1 MAPDSDDM
9 PDLDRP
15 VTRRELRAEL
25 QEFRA
30 GLHAE
35 LATKTELRTELATI
49 ETALRG
55 ELASKAA
62 LEAAKIELRDHIDA
76 TMKSFRDE
84 IRTHFHM
91 VAESLRD
98 DIRNMFDWMKTNING
113 GTRRVDALETDHGTR
128 LTTLETRVTKLE
140 ADRS

>member
-9 PDLDRP
+9 PDFDRP

-25 QEFRA
+25 QEFR
-30 GLHAE
+30 AE

-84 IRTHFHM
+84 IRTHFNI

-98 DIRNMFDWMKTNING
+98 DIRNMFDWMKANING
-113 GTRRVDALETDHGTR
+113 VTRRVDALETDHGTR